1 MTDTPTETRRIAV
14 VVNPTKFDDL
24 AKVRETVDKI
34 CAEHGWGESLFI
46 ETTKEDP
53 GVGQAKQALDAGVDI
68 ICPLGGDGTVRA
80 VATSLVNTDTPM
92 GLLPGGTG
100 NLLARNLELPVD
112 DLGKALEVVLTGQD
126 RRIDVGLVHL
136 FPDSAAHDALKG
148 EEPATED
155 DPRHEDEEIFLV
167 MTGIGV
173 DAQVMAD
180 TNEKVKGV
188 LGWPAYVLA
197 GVGKMFNRG
206 FMVNVATG
214 GGDPQV
220 QHASSVIVG
229 NCGTL
234 QGNVHLMP
242 DAQLDDGVLD
252 GVILA
257 PKGAFGWGAVAA
269 DLASRHRRGHKQ
281 LVRMTS
287 TSIRVT
293 TGAPMETQVDGDPMG
308 EQYGLTTRVLRQ
320 ALVVRVA

>member
-1 MTDTPTETRRIAV
+1 VTDTRRIAV
-14 VVNPTKFDDL
+14 VVNPIKFDDL
-24 AKVRETVDKI
+24 AEVREKVDKI
-34 CAEHGWGESLFI
+34 CADHGWAPSLFL

-53 GVGQAKQALDAGVDI
+53 GLGQAQEALDAGVDI
-68 ICPLGGDGTVRA
+68 VCPLGGDGTVRA
-80 VATSLVNTDTPM
+80 VATSLINSGIPM

-100 NLLARNLELPVD
+100 NLLARNLDLPVD
-112 DLGKALEVVLTGQD
+112 DVGEALKVVLTGRD
-126 RRIDVGLVHL
+126 RSIDVGLVHL
-136 FPDSAAHDALKG
+136 YPDSASEDAYKG
-148 EEPATED
+148 EEPATPD
-155 DPRHEDEEIFLV
+155 DPRHEDEEVFLV

-197 GVGKMFNRG
+197 GVGKLFARG
-206 FMVNVATG
+206 FMVQVASG
-214 GGDPQV
+214 GGDPQA

-234 QGNVHLMP
+234 QGNVQLMP
-242 DAQLDDGVLD
+242 DAKLDDGVLD

-269 DLASRHRRGHKQ
+269 DLGSRHRRGHKQ

-287 TSIRVT
+287 ASIRVT
-293 TGAPMETQVDGDPMG
+293 TSTPKQTQIDGDPMG

>member
-1 MTDTPTETRRIAV
+1 MTETRRIAV
-14 VVNPTKFDDL
+14 VINPTKFDDL
-24 AKVRETVDKI
+24 PSVKESIGKV
-34 CAEHGWGESLFI
+34 CAEHGWAEPLFI
-46 ETTKEDP
+46 ETSKEDP
-53 GVGQAKQALDAGVDI
+53 GVGQAKEALDAGVDI
-68 ICPLGGDGTVRA
+68 VCPLGGDGTVRA
-80 VATSLVNTDTPM
+80 VATSLVGTDTPL

-112 DLGKALEVVLTGQD
+112 KIEDALKVVLTGTD

-136 FPDSAAHDALKG
+136 FPDSNSAEPLKG
-148 EEPATED
+148 DAPATAD
-155 DPRHEDEEIFLV
+155 DPRREDEEIFLV

-180 TNEKVKGV
+180 TNEKVKGL

-197 GVGKMFNRG
+197 GAGKMFNRG
-206 FMVNVATG
+206 FMVQVATG
-214 GGDPQV
+214 GDDPQA

-234 QGNVHLMP
+234 QGNVQLMP
-242 DAQLDDGVLD
+242 DAKLDDGILD

-257 PKGAFGWGAVAA
+257 PKGAFGWGAVAI
-269 DLASRHRRGHKQ
+269 DLASRHKRGHKQ

-287 TSIRVT
+287 GSIRIT
-293 TGAPMETQVDGDPMG
+293 TAEAKETQVDGDPMG
-308 EQYGLTTRVLRQ
+308 EQFGLTTRVLRQ